1 MNKILDVNTA
11 DFDCRVQAN
20 VTRKQLNE
28 HLREEGVFFPIDPG
42 ADAAIGGMASTS
54 AIWNNGS

>member
-1 MNKILDVNTA
+1 MNKILNVNVS

-28 HLREEGVFFPIDPG
+28 HLREDGVF
-42 ADAAIGGMASTS
+42 SQ
-54 AIWNNGS
+54 